1 MAIGQIVERQ
11 SPLYLVFSCDAAKV
25 IAGIDEFLLDSDGA
39 VSRAMPSVSRS
50 DHSLV
55 WNGLQFAL
63 CQAEIPEHVVDAQP
77 ILCSSMPTASG
88 DVLSLNFADH
98 VTGGNHLPEIAQAFL
113 KFAALLVKHLGPDRV
128 LWTPGNLL
136 VDPAYFAETVGD
148 YAEGGAFPVL
158 ATIQLIWS
166 PEKDKLRTKGLE
178 WFSGQEVLC
187 EVDKGSEQ
195 DWLRRIVR
203 LVHDIATN
211 GPLTT
216 DQTAPDLD
224 GNRLVVLTLRD
235 ESRRVYARIGS
246 EMEIVRAGS

>member
-25 IAGIDEFLLDSDGA
+25 IAGIDEFVRDSNGA
-39 VSRAMPSVSRS
+39 VARALPSASRS
-50 DHSLV
+50 DHNLV
-55 WNGLQFAL
+55 WNGLQFSL
-63 CQAEIPEHVVDAQP
+63 CLAELPGQVVEAQP
-77 ILCSSMPTASG
+77 ILCSSMPSGNG
-88 DVLSLNFADH
+88 DVFALNFSDH
-98 VTGGNHLPEIAQAFL
+98 VTGGNQLPEIAQAFL

-148 YAEGGAFPVL
+148 YADGGAFPVL